1 MHLPKSW
8 NEITVSQFIEL
19 ASLEQ
24 KDFESVFEMQIETL
38 SILLDEDPE
47 ELYDLELEELNTILS
62 GLKWLRSEPRV
73 KINKKID
80 KYTFKP
86 FDKITL
92 GEFIDADYFTVQ
104 DKIVNIPII
113 TAIFYRQTKED
124 EWENRLFEPYQ
135 YDIYKRSEVFKEIPI
150 TAVFGLVSE
159 YLKFRDNFMK
169 QYENLFAPTFE
180 DDEDTTELTPE
191 EKKEVENEKKKSK
204 YAWESLIYNLANE
217 DLTKVDEIT
226 NLPLTFVFNMLSMKH
241 VLS

>member
-19 ASLEQ
+19 ASIEQ
-24 KDFESVFEMQIETL
+24 KDFDSVFEMQIETL

-73 KINKKID
+73 KINEKID

-104 DKIVNIPII
+104 
-113 TAIFYRQTKED
+113 
-124 EWENRLFEPYQ
+124 
-135 YDIYKRSEVFKEIPI
+135 
-150 TAVFGLVSE
+150 
-159 YLKFRDNFMK
+159 
-169 QYENLFAPTFE
+169 
-180 DDEDTTELTPE
+180 
-191 EKKEVENEKKKSK
+191 
-204 YAWESLIYNLANE
+204 
-217 DLTKVDEIT
+217 
-226 NLPLTFVFNMLSMKH
+226 
-241 VLS
+241 

>member
-1 MHLPKSW
+1 MTLGSSIKTDSGRALRGSVIGTSPRAVNAVLHAF
-8 NEITVSQFIEL
+8 T
-19 ASLEQ
+19 ASY
-24 KDFESVFEMQIETL
+24 KM
-38 SILLDEDPE
+38 PE

-73 KINKKID
+73 KINEKID

-124 EWENRLFEPYQ
+124 EWENRLFEPYE

-180 DDEDTTELTPE
+180 DDEDTTELSPE

-204 YAWESLIYNLANE
+204 YAWESLIYGQKLVHYIYV
-217 DLTKVDEIT
+217 K
-226 NLPLTFVFNMLSMKH
+226 
-241 VLS
+241 